1 MMEDFVFIQEVP
13 LDLGTFL
20 IIENE
25 QDVFIKRT
33 AF

>member
-1 MMEDFVFIQEVP
+1 MMEGLVFMQEAP